1 MSLYKGF
8 NSEGGELQLADDK
21 GNLITYP
28 YNIKNIPLPFD
39 TTKSFHVNS
48 LKNVFRD
55 IARPNLFKV
64 EIIPP
69 KSLMTA
75 DWDASKTALMALAKS
90 ATLPQVSIKEWV
102 YERAGQ
108 KLHIPTNEVDYGE
121 LNITFYNDVDSN
133 VRTMFNKW
141 QNLCVFNYTGN
152 YGSIPTVA
160 VEGRVRIWQFDG
172 AFNQVYMA
180 EFTNAWPQT
189 VGSIDLSQESSDS
202 LIEFTVDF
210 KFTMQ
215 KIHKNYDRIDN

>member
-1 MSLYKGF
+1 MSLYKAF
-8 NSEGGELQLADDK
+8 KAEGGDLQLANSD
-21 GNLITYP
+21 GSLITYP
-28 YNIKNIPLPFD
+28 YDIKKIPLPVEVN
-39 TTKSFHVNS
+39 SAFHVNN

-69 KSLMTA
+69 KSLIA
-75 DWDASKTALMALAKS
+75 DWDASKTALLALAKS
-90 ATLPQVSIKEWV
+90 ATFPQVSIKEWV

-121 LNITFYNDVDSN
+121 LNITFYNDVDFN
-133 VRTMFNKW
+133 IRTLFNKW
-141 QNLCVFNYTGN
+141 QSLCVFNYNGN
-152 YGSIPTVA
+152 FGAIPNVA
-160 VEGRVRIWQFDG
+160 IEGRVRVWQFDG

-189 VGSIDLSQESSDS
+189 LSAIDLSQESENS
-202 LIEFTVDF
+202 LIDFTVDF

-215 KIHKNYDRIDN
+215 NIHKNYDRIDN